1 MQEGFCPAEKVFRA
15 AKEKAGFFLLSQRE
29 MHVAENLFAAAKPA
43 DPFRIL
49 RRVKAISVPPLPL
62 HPALPQGDPK
72 PGKNYAGGPPREG
85 CGGGEGPREGPRRG
99 GRGGGRGEGEGGGR
113 EGSEPREHLGVRPL
127 HGTQNRLSAARG
139 RPKIVD
145 SHPKTPKNTQ
155 EPSKSCPRAT
165 RISVRALQINF
176 PLVLKNLDVAHK
188 RAGAGLLNCPEVPG
202 SDGMDSCKC
211 PEPLGDTRAAL
222 WNCPEITKA
231 QGQVWETALCL

>member
-1 MQEGFCPAEKVFRA
+1 MLPKIFSPLQNPPTRSGYFGVLKQSLYPPSR
-15 AKEKAGFFLLSQRE
+15 ST
-29 MHVAENLFAAAKPA
+29 P
-43 DPFRIL
+43 PSP
-49 RRVKAISVPPLPL
+49 KAIRNLEKTMLGVL
-62 HPALPQGDPK
+62 HARGV
-72 PGKNYAGGPPREG
+72 G
-85 CGGGEGPREGPRRG
+85 G
-99 GRGGGRGEGEGGGR
+99 GRGREKDQGGVAGEGGGGEGEGGGR

-188 RAGAGLLNCPEVPG
+188 RAGASLLNCPEVPG